1 MTGLVLLVGVL
12 WVFGG
17 LQSGVLA
24 QDGGKFS
31 YPRALERLESL
42 VATLNESL
50 QETKADLH
58 EVTLCLNQ
66 TKKILGEVQSENE
79 VLKKNNGRLEVQL
92 LETRNASATTKSLH
106 QQAIDEL
113 RAAQG
118 SSRVKALKRGL
129 KKVRKKVSGLEDE
142 QLSERLTA
150 IENEQLPRQ
159 LNELT
164 RDFGALQDE
173 VEMVENELCEKV
185 QNLTFRFEDAKESS
199 EESITVIKREIA
211 RSRSLAATQQES
223 IDRLTTQVTR
233 QGQRVNQLN
242 DSVTDQ
248 GRRLDNLTSTV
259 EEQGSSIASLKEDVK
274 EIKKGE

>member
-1 MTGLVLLVGVL
+1 MTGLGLLFGVL

-17 LQSGVLA
+17 PQSAVLA
-24 QDGGKFS
+24 QDGGKVS

-50 QETKADLH
+50 QETKEELQ
-58 EVTLCLNQ
+58 EVRLGLNQ
-66 TKKILGEVQSENE
+66 TKKILREVQSENE

-92 LETRNASATTKSLH
+92 LETRNVSATTKSLH

-118 SSRVKALKRGL
+118 SSGVKALKRGL

-185 QNLTFRFEDAKESS
+185 QNLTFMFEDAKESS
-199 EESITVIKREIA
+199 EESITVIKRELA
-211 RSRSLAATQQES
+211 RSRSLAATQQKS
-223 IDRLTTQVTR
+223 IERLITQVTR

-242 DSVTDQ
+242 DSVADQ

-259 EEQGSSIASLKEDVK
+259 EEQGSSIARLKEDVK

>member
-50 QETKADLH
+50 QEELQ
-58 EVTLCLNQ
+58 EVRLGLNL
-66 TKKILGEVQSENE
+66 TTKILGDVQSENE
-79 VLKKNNGRLEVQL
+79 VLKKNNGRLEAQL
-92 LETRNASATTKSLH
+92 LETRSELATTKSLH

-118 SSRVKALKRGL
+118 SSGVKALKRGL

-159 LNELT
+159 LNELK

-173 VEMVENELCEKV
+173 VEKVENELCEKV
-185 QNLTFRFEDAKESS
+185 QNLTFMFEDAKESS
-199 EESITVIKREIA
+199 EESITVSKQEIA

-248 GRRLDNLTSTV
+248 GKRLDNLTSTV
-259 EEQGSSIASLKEDVK
+259 EEQGSCIARLKEDV
-274 EIKKGE
+274 IKIKNGE